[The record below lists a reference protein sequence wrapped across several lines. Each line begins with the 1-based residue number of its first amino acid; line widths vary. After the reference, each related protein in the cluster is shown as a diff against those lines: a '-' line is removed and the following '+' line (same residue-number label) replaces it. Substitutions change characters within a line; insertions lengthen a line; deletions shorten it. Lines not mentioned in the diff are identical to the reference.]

1 MEKLIASQNKL
12 WLIFLFDL
20 FLIVRAQMEDENAMK
35 VFSCINIVTSKNF
48 KTGEMEPSYY
58 SPIVLTCFFKIKKEQ
73 VQKIL
78 SSLGEEEDPLD
89 PDELKELTNVDGLKD
104 YSEEEVKKKQAELDS
119 IVREFQRID
128 EEYEMREKE
137 KYMSKF
143 ESENEDENYIDSDD
157 NYELGQDQDSDSKG
171 FFKFLKSIIEGII
184 KVVSKLWF
192 VLFILTILFLILLMV
207 RKSYDLEKSIKMKN
221 EDKKKEK
228 EVQNKIDIEKEKEKE
243 EELEKDKTK
252 ID

>member
-1 MEKLIASQNKL
+1 M
-12 WLIFLFDL
+12 
-20 FLIVRAQMEDENAMK
+20 
-35 VFSCINIVTSKNF
+35 
-48 KTGEMEPSYY
+48 
-58 SPIVLTCFFKIKKEQ
+58 
-73 VQKIL
+73 
-78 SSLGEEEDPLD
+78 
-89 PDELKELTNVDGLKD
+89 KD

-192 VLFILTILFLILLMV
+192 VLFILTIKILQIIFIIIL
-207 RKSYDLEKSIKMKN
+207 KLKHFQEIKVNFYIVFFYQKLYF
-221 EDKKKEK
+221 
-228 EVQNKIDIEKEKEKE
+228 QIQI
-243 EELEKDKTK
+243 
-252 ID
+252 